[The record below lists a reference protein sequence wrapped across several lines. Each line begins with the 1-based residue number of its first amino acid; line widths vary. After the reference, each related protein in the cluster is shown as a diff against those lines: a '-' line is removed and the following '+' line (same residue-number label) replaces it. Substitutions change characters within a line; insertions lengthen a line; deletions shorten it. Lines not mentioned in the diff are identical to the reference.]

1 MSNAGDARLC
11 NIAAHL
17 PRMARQQPDTL
28 AVVLPTGL
36 DAEGKRTYSRQ
47 TYAELD
53 RQSDVIAAGLVNAG
67 LKRGMRTVLMVKPGP
82 DFFALTFALFKA
94 GIVPV
99 LIDPGLGIAQLKTCL
114 AQAEPKAFI
123 GIPAA
128 HAARVVLGL
137 GRKTIHICI
146 TVGSR
151 WFWGG
156 TTLAK
161 VVAQVEAQLETT
173 GGASPVLEATTADE
187 TAAILFTSG
196 STGIAKG
203 VRYSHGNFAAQVE
216 LIRETYNIQP
226 GEIDLP
232 TFPLFALFDP
242 ALGMTTI
249 VPDMDFTRPA
259 KVDPMKI
266 KHAIDDWGVTNVF
279 ASPALLA
286 TVSRHAV
293 ANAVANVVGHAGA
306 NTVKWPTVKRILTAG
321 APVPAATLERLHQML
336 SPDAEIFTP
345 YGATEALPVA
355 TIGSREIL
363 ADTRARTDAGAGVCV
378 GRVVVPNDVRIIAIT
393 DEPIP
398 DWAHVRELPV
408 GEIGEITV
416 AGPTVTTMYIGRP
429 EATIEA
435 KINRDGLIV
444 HRMGD
449 VGYFDEAGRLWFCG
463 RKSHRVELSG
473 VTLYSAPVEEV
484 FNTHMAV
491 FRTALVGATVGGTK
505 VGGTRV
511 AVLCVELDPETSGKH
526 VLSEHELFD
535 QLKSIGA
542 KFEHTKGI
550 AHFLIH
556 PGFPVDIRHNAK
568 IGREKLAV
576 WAQARLA

>member
-1 MSNAGDARLC
+1 MSNAGDARIC

-17 PRMARQQPDTL
+17 PRMARLQPDTL
-28 AVVLPTGL
+28 AVVFPTGL

-53 RQSDVIAAGLVNAG
+53 RQSDVIAAGLLKAG

-114 AQAEPKAFI
+114 AEAEPEAFI

-156 TTLAK
+156 TTLAN
-161 VVAQVEAQLETT
+161 VVAQVVAT
-173 GGASPVLEATTADE
+173 GGAGPVLEATTADE

-286 TVSRHAV
+286 TVSRYAATHAV
-293 ANAVANVVGHAGA
+293 THGSANQVQ
-306 NTVKWPTVKRILTAG
+306 WPTVKRILTAG
-321 APVPAATLERLHQML
+321 APVPAATLERMHQML
-336 SPDAEIFTP
+336 SPDAQIFTP

-363 ADTRARTDAGAGVCV
+363 AATRARTEAGAGVCV
-378 GRVVVPNDVRIIAIT
+378 GRVVAPNDVRIIAIT
-393 DEPIP
+393 DAPIS
-398 DWAHVRELPV
+398 DWAQVRELPV
-408 GEIGEITV
+408 GEVGEITV

-429 EATIEA
+429 EATIAA

-449 VGYFDEAGRLWFCG
+449 VGYIDAAGLLWFCG
-463 RKSHRVELSG
+463 RKSHRVELPG

-491 FRTALVGATVGGTK
+491 FRTALVGATVGD
-505 VGGTRV
+505 TRV
-511 AVLCVELDPETSGKH
+511 PVLCIELDPETRGKNA
-526 VLSEHELFD
+526 LSEHELFD
-535 QLKSIGA
+535 QLKSLGA
-542 KFEHTKGI
+542 KFAHTKGI

>member
-1 MSNAGDARLC
+1 MARL
-11 NIAAHL
+11 
-17 PRMARQQPDTL
+17 RPDAL

-36 DAEGKRTYSRQ
+36 NAQGKRSYARQ

-53 RQSDVIAAGLVNAG
+53 QQSDVIAAGLYKAG

-114 AQAEPKAFI
+114 AQAEPEAFI

-137 GRKTIHICI
+137 GRKTVKICI

-151 WFWGG
+151 WYGWLWGG
-156 TTLAK
+156 TTLAN
-161 VVAQVEAQLETT
+161 VVALGEGT
-173 GGASPVLEATTADE
+173 GPVLEETKADE

-216 LIRETYNIQP
+216 LIRETYNIEP

-242 ALGMTTI
+242 ALGMTTV
-249 VPDMDFTRPA
+249 VPDMDFTKPA

-286 TVSRHAV
+286 TVSRHGV
-293 ANAVANVVGHAGA
+293 ANAIQ
-306 NTVKWPTVKRILTAG
+306 WPTVRRILTAG
-321 APVPAATLERLHQML
+321 APVPSATLERMHQML
-336 SPDAEIFTP
+336 SPDAQIFTP

-355 TIGSREIL
+355 SIGSREIL
-363 ADTRARTDAGAGVCV
+363 ADTRTLTDAGAGVCV

-393 DEPIP
+393 DEPIA
-398 DWAHVRELPV
+398 DWTHAHELPV
-408 GEIGEITV
+408 GEVGEITV
-416 AGPTVTTMYIGRP
+416 AGPTVTSMYIGRP
-429 EATIEA
+429 EATISA
-435 KINRDGLIV
+435 KIDRDGVIV

-449 VGYFDEAGRLWFCG
+449 VGYFDAKGRLWFCG
-463 RKSHRVELSG
+463 RKSHRVQLSE
-473 VTLYSAPVEEV
+473 VTLHSAPVEEV
-484 FNTHMAV
+484 FNTHAAV
-491 FRTALVGATVGGTK
+491 FRTALVGATVDSK
-505 VGGTRV
+505 RV
-511 AVLCVELDPETSGKH
+511 PVLCVELDPQALVGSPP
-526 VLSEHELFD
+526 SERDLFD
-535 QLKSIGA
+535 QLKMIGA
-542 KFEHTKGI
+542 KHEHTKGI
-550 AHFLIH
+550 KYFLIH

-568 IGREKLAV
+568 IGREELAV
-576 WAQARLA
+576 WAQARLS

>member
-1 MSNAGDARLC
+1 MSNAVDARIC

-17 PRMARQQPDTL
+17 PKMARLQPDTL
-28 AVVLPTGL
+28 AVVFPTGL
-36 DAEGKRTYSRQ
+36 DAQGKRTYSRQ

-53 RQSDVIAAGLVNAG
+53 RQSDVIAAGLVKAG

-114 AQAEPKAFI
+114 AQAEPEAFI

-146 TVGSR
+146 TVGGR

-161 VVAQVEAQLETT
+161 VVALAEAQVEAHMGTT
-173 GGASPVLEATTADE
+173 GSVGPVLEATTADE

-293 ANAVANVVGHAGA
+293 APAGA
-306 NTVKWPTVKRILTAG
+306 NNVQWPTVKRILTAG
-321 APVPAATLERLHQML
+321 APVPAATLERMHQML
-336 SPDAEIFTP
+336 SPDAQIFTP

-363 ADTRARTDAGAGVCV
+363 ADTRARTEAGAGVCV
-378 GRVVVPNDVRIIAIT
+378 GRVVAPNDVRIIAIT
-393 DEPIP
+393 DEPIS
-398 DWAHVRELPV
+398 DWAQVRELPV
-408 GEIGEITV
+408 GEVGEITV

-429 EATIEA
+429 EATTAA

-449 VGYFDEAGRLWFCG
+449 VGYFDAAGRLWFCG
-463 RKSHRVELSG
+463 RKSHRVELRG

-491 FRTALVGATVGGTK
+491 FRTALVGATVGGTR
-505 VGGTRV
+505 VG
-511 AVLCVELDPETSGKH
+511 VLCVELDPETSRKH
-526 VLSEHELFD
+526 ALSEHELFD
-535 QLKSIGA
+535 QLKSLGA
-542 KFEHTKGI
+542 KFAHTKGI